1 METLVQIIK
10 NKMTDHIREVEATK
24 TQLEVLNNTKKDKKD
39 IDLARRIMVLKDK
52 LMFHKAC
59 SMVLQD
65 VLDERDSK

>member
-1 METLVQIIK
+1 
-10 NKMTDHIREVEATK
+10 MTDHKAESLAT
-24 TQLEVLNNTKKDKKD
+24 TTELEVLNNTKKNKKD

-65 VLDERDSK
+65 VLDERKKNEK